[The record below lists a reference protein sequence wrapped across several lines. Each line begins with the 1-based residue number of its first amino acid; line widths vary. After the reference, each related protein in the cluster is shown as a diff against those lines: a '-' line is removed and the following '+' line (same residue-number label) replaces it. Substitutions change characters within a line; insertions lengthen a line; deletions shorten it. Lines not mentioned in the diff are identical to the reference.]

1 MDHDVKQY
9 IVIRKDLK
17 MRRGKEIAQGA
28 HASGAWLAARLRRIV
43 RDEDRRDINPQVKD
57 YFTTDEMAWL
67 RDHFT
72 KICLQVDTEQE
83 LRELQKAC
91 LVRGIEAHLIED
103 EGVTEFNN
111 KPTITALAIGPVD
124 AKEVQSIT
132 GKLKLY

>member
-1 MDHDVKQY
+1 LDHNVKQY

-17 MRRGKEIAQGA
+17 MRRGKEIAQGS
-28 HASGAWLAARLRRIV
+28 HASGAWLAARIARMV
-43 RDEDRRDINPQVKD
+43 RDNGLFKPRD

-83 LRELQKAC
+83 LRDLQKAC

-103 EGVTEFNN
+103 EGVTEFHGQ
-111 KPTITALAIGPVD
+111 TTVTALAIGPID
-124 AKEVQSIT
+124 AEKARPVT